1 MLFWIVAAI
10 LTAAVAAYLL
20 TPLMRP
26 GREIDAARKGEVE
39 VYKDQLKEVDR
50 DLAEGLIGEAEAEY
64 ARAEI
69 SRRLIAVSQGGGEGA
84 AGTSSA
90 ARRAATVAVTVIL
103 PLTGLCLYLLTGS
116 PGTPDQPL
124 SARLENPGNNIE
136 LLVAKAERHLAENP
150 TDGKGWD
157 ILAPIYFRSGR
168 LGDAELAYR
177 NAIRHLGVS
186 AARLTGL
193 GETLVAGNDGIV
205 TEDARFAFDEA
216 VRQEPG
222 NTRARFYLALAE
234 EQAGRKDKAL
244 AAFEALAKDSPADAP
259 WLPLVRE
266 HIAANGGEAA
276 PAASAAP
283 GNPSEDDMQAAA
295 KMNEGDRQEMIR
307 GMVESLQARLKD
319 DPKNF
324 EGWMRLVRSYAV
336 LGDKDKAQAALKD
349 ALEAFPAVGEEGQRL
364 IAMARETGLDVEGVL
379 K

>member
-50 DLAEGLIGEAEAEY
+50 DLAEGLIAEAEAEY

-266 HIAANGGEAA
+266 HIAANGGETA

-349 ALEAFPAVGEEGQRL
+349 ALAAFPAVGEEGQRL

>member
-69 SRRLIAVSQGGGEGA
+69 SRRLIAVSQDGGEGA

-90 ARRAATVAVTVIL
+90 ARRAATAAVAVIL

-157 ILAPIYFRSGR
+157 ILAPIYFRGGR

-177 NAIRHLGVS
+177 NAIRYLGVS

-276 PAASAAP
+276 AASAAP

-295 KMNEGDRQEMIR
+295 NMNEGDRQEMIR

-349 ALEAFPAVGEEGQRL
+349 ALAAFPAGGEEGQRL

>member
-69 SRRLIAVSQGGGEGA
+69 SRRLIAVSQDGGEGA

-90 ARRAATVAVTVIL
+90 ARRAATAAVAVIL

-157 ILAPIYFRSGR
+157 ILAPIYFRGGR

-177 NAIRHLGVS
+177 NAIRYLGVS

-276 PAASAAP
+276 AASAAP

-349 ALEAFPAVGEEGQRL
+349 ALAAFPAGGEEGQRL